1 MSSDF
6 AYGVHSIDG
15 GAPSSHVSHEIH
27 RILSRA
33 TEVDGTAPL
42 SEQAVKAVDD
52 GDEVVRLVATEGDRV
67 VGYVGIADGM
77 AEAVVDP
84 PSRGRGVGSELVSR
98 ALDVASGTRVWAHGN
113 LPAAQSVAAR
123 LGLTVVR
130 ELLQMRRAAAHPDLP
145 DVVVPDGITLRTYRG
160 HQDDAELLRVNNA
173 AFSWHP
179 EQGGWTDRDIASRRD
194 ESWFDPAGLFLAFEE
209 GSDRLLGF
217 HWTKVHSAQ
226 DRVVPQAPLL
236 PAEGV
241 EPAIGEVYV
250 VGIDPQS
257 QGRGLGRVLT
267 LAGLHYL
274 RNRELGQIMLY
285 VEADNTAAVHT
296 YTKLGFEKYHVDAA
310 YARNV

>member
-1 MSSDF
+1 MSSDTAF
-6 AYGVHSIDG
+6 DVHPIDG
-15 GAPSSHVSHEIH
+15 NAPSSRVSYEIH
-27 RILSRA
+27 QILSRA

-42 SEQAVKAVDD
+42 SEQAVKAVDA
-52 GDEVVRLVATEGDRV
+52 GDDVARLVATDGDRV

-84 PSRGRGVGSELVSR
+84 PYRDRGIGRRLVSGALDLGSE
-98 ALDVASGTRVWAHGN
+98 TRIWAHGN

-123 LGLTVVR
+123 LELKVVR
-130 ELLQMRRAAAHPDLP
+130 ELLQMRRASATPDLP
-145 DVVVPDGITLRTYRG
+145 DVVVPEGITLRTYRG

-194 ESWFDPAGLFLAFEE
+194 ETWFDPAGLFLAFEE
-209 GSDRLLGF
+209 GSDHLLGF
-217 HWTKVHSAQ
+217 HWTKVHAADSN
-226 DRVVPQAPLL
+226 D
-236 PAEGV
+236 
-241 EPAIGEVYV
+241 PAIGEVYV

-274 RNRELGQIMLY
+274 RGRELEQIMLY

-296 YTKLGFEKYHVDAA
+296 YTKLGFENYHVDAA
-310 YARNV
+310 YGRTS

>member
-1 MSSDF
+1 MSSDTAF
-6 AYGVHSIDG
+6 GVHPIDG
-15 GAPSSHVSHEIH
+15 DAPSSRVSDEVH

-42 SEQAVKAVDD
+42 SEQAVKAVDA
-52 GDEVVRLVATEGDRV
+52 GENVVRLVATEGDRV
-67 VGYVGIADGM
+67 VGYAGIADGM

-84 PSRGRGVGSELVSR
+84 SSRGRGIGRELVSR
-98 ALDVASGTRVWAHGN
+98 ALDIGSDARIWAHGN
-113 LPAAQSVAAR
+113 IAAAQSVAAR
-123 LGLTVVR
+123 LELKVVR
-130 ELLQMRRAAAHPDLP
+130 ELLQMRRASASPDLP
-145 DVVVPDGITLRTYRG
+145 DVVVSDGITLRTYRG

-179 EQGGWTDRDIASRRD
+179 EQGGWTDRDIAARRD
-194 ESWFDPAGLFLAFEE
+194 EPWFDPAGLFLAFEE
-209 GSDRLLGF
+209 GSDHLLGF
-217 HWTKVHSAQ
+217 HWTKVHSA
-226 DRVVPQAPLL
+226 
-236 PAEGV
+236 EGT

-274 RNRELGQIMLY
+274 RSRELGQIMLY

-296 YTKLGFEKYHVDAA
+296 YTKLGFTNYHVDAA
-310 YARNV
+310 YARTV

>member
-1 MSSDF
+1 MSSDPAF
-6 AYGVHSIDG
+6 GVHSIDG
-15 GAPSSHVSHEIH
+15 DAPSSHVSDEIH

-42 SEQAVKAVDD
+42 SEQAVKAVDQ
-52 GDEVVRLVATEGDRV
+52 GDAVVRYVATDGDRV
-67 VGYVGIADGM
+67 LGYVGISDGM

-84 PSRGRGVGSELVSR
+84 PFRGRGVGRELVSR
-98 ALDVASGTRVWAHGN
+98 ALDVGSDTRVWAHGN
-113 LPAAQSVAAR
+113 LPAAQSVAGR
-123 LGLTVVR
+123 LGLKVVR
-130 ELLQMRRAAAHPDLP
+130 ELLQMRRASDHPDLP
-145 DVVVPDGITLRTYRG
+145 DVVVPEGISLRTYRG
-160 HQDDAELLRVNNA
+160 PQDDAELLRVNNA

-179 EQGGWTDRDIASRRD
+179 EQGGWTDRDIAARRD

-209 GSDRLLGF
+209 GGDRLLGF
-217 HWTKVHSAQ
+217 HWTKVH
-226 DRVVPQAPLL
+226 
-236 PAEGV
+236 PAEAN

-274 RNRELGQIMLY
+274 RNRELGRIMLY

-296 YTKLGFEKYHVDAA
+296 YTTLGFENYHVDAA
-310 YARNV
+310 YARSV

>member
-1 MSSDF
+1 MSSDTAF
-6 AYGVHSIDG
+6 GVHPIDG
-15 GAPSSHVSHEIH
+15 DAPSSRVSDEVH

-42 SEQAVKAVDD
+42 SEQAVKAVDA
-52 GDEVVRLVATEGDRV
+52 GENVVRLVATEGDRV
-67 VGYVGIADGM
+67 VGYAGIADGM

-84 PSRGRGVGSELVSR
+84 SSRGRGIGRELVSR
-98 ALDVASGTRVWAHGN
+98 ALDIGSDARIWAHGN
-113 LPAAQSVAAR
+113 IAAAQSVAAR
-123 LGLTVVR
+123 LELKVVR
-130 ELLQMRRAAAHPDLP
+130 ELLQMRRASASPDLP
-145 DVVVPDGITLRTYRG
+145 DVVVPEGITLRTYRG

-194 ESWFDPAGLFLAFEE
+194 EPWFDPAGLFLAFEE
-209 GSDRLLGF
+209 GSDHLLGF
-217 HWTKVHSAQ
+217 HWTKVH
-226 DRVVPQAPLL
+226 
-236 PAEGV
+236 PAEGA

-274 RNRELGQIMLY
+274 RSRELGRIMLY

-296 YTKLGFEKYHVDAA
+296 YTKLGFTNYHVDAA
-310 YARNV
+310 YARTV

>member
-1 MSSDF
+1 MSSDTAF
-6 AYGVHSIDG
+6 DVHPIDG
-15 GAPSSHVSHEIH
+15 NAPSSRVSYEIH
-27 RILSRA
+27 QILSRA

-42 SEQAVKAVDD
+42 SEQAVKAVDA
-52 GDEVVRLVATEGDRV
+52 GDDIARLVATDGDRV

-84 PSRGRGVGSELVSR
+84 PYRDRGIGRRLVSGALDLGSE
-98 ALDVASGTRVWAHGN
+98 TRIWAHGN

-123 LGLTVVR
+123 LELKVVR
-130 ELLQMRRAAAHPDLP
+130 ELLQMRRASATPDLP
-145 DVVVPDGITLRTYRG
+145 DVVVPEGITLRTYRG

-194 ESWFDPAGLFLAFEE
+194 ETWFDPAGLFLAFEE
-209 GSDRLLGF
+209 GSDHLLGF
-217 HWTKVHSAQ
+217 HWTKVHAA
-226 DRVVPQAPLL
+226 DNND
-236 PAEGV
+236 
-241 EPAIGEVYV
+241 PAIGEVYV

-274 RNRELGQIMLY
+274 RGRELEQIMLY

-296 YTKLGFEKYHVDAA
+296 YTKLGFENYHVDAA
-310 YARNV
+310 YGRTS

>member
-1 MSSDF
+1 MNSETAF
-6 AYGVHSIDG
+6 GVHPIDG
-15 GAPSSHVSHEIH
+15 DVPSSRVADEIH

-42 SEQAVKAVDD
+42 SEQAVKAVDTGED
-52 GDEVVRLVATEGDRV
+52 VDRLVATDGDRI
-67 VGYVGIADGM
+67 VGYAGIADGM

-84 PSRGRGVGSELVSR
+84 SSRGREIGRELVSR
-98 ALDVASGTRVWAHGN
+98 ALDIGSDTKIWAHGN
-113 LPAAQSVAAR
+113 LAAAQAVAAR
-123 LGLTVVR
+123 LGLQVTR
-130 ELLQMRRAAAHPDLP
+130 ELLQMRRASVSPDLP
-145 DVVVPDGITLRTYRG
+145 DVVVPEGITLRTYRG

-217 HWTKVHSAQ
+217 HWTKVHA
-226 DRVVPQAPLL
+226 
-236 PAEGV
+236 AEGND
-241 EPAIGEVYV
+241 PAIGEVYV

-274 RNRELGQIMLY
+274 RGRELEQMMLY

-296 YTKLGFEKYHVDAA
+296 YTKLGFVNYHVDAA
-310 YARNV
+310 YARTV

>member
-1 MSSDF
+1 MSSDTAF
-6 AYGVHSIDG
+6 DVHPIDG
-15 GAPSSHVSHEIH
+15 NAPSSRVSYEIH
-27 RILSRA
+27 QILSRA

-42 SEQAVKAVDD
+42 SEQAVKAVDA
-52 GDEVVRLVATEGDRV
+52 GDDVARLVATDGDRV

-84 PSRGRGVGSELVSR
+84 PYRDRGIGRRLVSGALDLGSE
-98 ALDVASGTRVWAHGN
+98 TRIWAHGN

-123 LGLTVVR
+123 LELKVVR
-130 ELLQMRRAAAHPDLP
+130 ELLQMRRASATPDLP
-145 DVVVPDGITLRTYRG
+145 DVVVPESITLRTYRG

-194 ESWFDPAGLFLAFEE
+194 ETWFDPAGLFLAFEE
-209 GSDRLLGF
+209 GSDHLLGF
-217 HWTKVHSAQ
+217 HWTKVHAA
-226 DRVVPQAPLL
+226 DNND
-236 PAEGV
+236 
-241 EPAIGEVYV
+241 PAIGEVYV

-274 RNRELGQIMLY
+274 RGRELEQIMLY

-296 YTKLGFEKYHVDAA
+296 YTKLGFENYHVDAA
-310 YARNV
+310 YGRTS

>member
-1 MSSDF
+1 MSSDTAF
-6 AYGVHSIDG
+6 GVHPIDG
-15 GAPSSHVSHEIH
+15 DAPSSRVSDEVH

-42 SEQAVKAVDD
+42 SEQAVKAVDA
-52 GDEVVRLVATEGDRV
+52 GENVVRLVATEGDRV
-67 VGYVGIADGM
+67 VGYAGIADGM

-84 PSRGRGVGSELVSR
+84 SSRGRGIGRELVSR
-98 ALDVASGTRVWAHGN
+98 ALDIGSDARIWAHGN
-113 LPAAQSVAAR
+113 IAAAQSVAAR
-123 LGLTVVR
+123 LELKVVR
-130 ELLQMRRAAAHPDLP
+130 ELLQMRRASASPDLP

-194 ESWFDPAGLFLAFEE
+194 EPWFDPAGLFLAFEE
-209 GSDRLLGF
+209 GSDHLLGF
-217 HWTKVHSAQ
+217 HWTKVHSA
-226 DRVVPQAPLL
+226 
-236 PAEGV
+236 EGT

-274 RNRELGQIMLY
+274 RSRELGQIMLY

-296 YTKLGFEKYHVDAA
+296 YTKLGFTNYHVDAA
-310 YARNV
+310 YARTV

>member
-1 MSSDF
+1 MNSDTAF
-6 AYGVHSIDG
+6 DVHPLDG
-15 GAPSSHVSHEIH
+15 DAPSSRVGDEIH

-42 SEQAVKAVDD
+42 SEQAVKAVDA
-52 GDEVVRLVATEGDRV
+52 GESVVRFVATDADRV
-67 VGYVGIADGM
+67 VGYVGVADGM

-84 PSRGRGVGSELVSR
+84 EYRGRGIGRRLVSS
-98 ALDVASGTRVWAHGN
+98 ALDLGSDTRIWAHGN
-113 LPAAQSVAAR
+113 LPAAQSVARA
-123 LGLTVVR
+123 LGLTVAR
-130 ELLQMRRAAAHPDLP
+130 ELLQMRRAAAEPELP
-145 DVVVPDGITLRTYRG
+145 DVVVPQGISLRTYRG

-194 ESWFDPAGLFLAFEE
+194 EPWFDPAGLFLAFEE
-209 GSDRLLGF
+209 GSDHLLGF
-217 HWTKVHSAQ
+217 HWTKVHAAE
-226 DRVVPQAPLL
+226 DRVVPQAPL
-236 PAEGV
+236 PGGND
-241 EPAIGEVYV
+241 PAIGEVYV

-274 RNRELGQIMLY
+274 RGRELDQIMLY

-296 YTKLGFEKYHVDAA
+296 YTKLGFANYHVDAA
-310 YARNV
+310 YARTA

>member
-1 MSSDF
+1 MSSDTAF
-6 AYGVHSIDG
+6 GVHPIDG
-15 GAPSSHVSHEIH
+15 DAPSSRVSGEVH

-42 SEQAVKAVDD
+42 SEQAVKAVDA
-52 GDEVVRLVATEGDRV
+52 GENVVRLVATEGDRV
-67 VGYVGIADGM
+67 VGYAGIADGM

-84 PSRGRGVGSELVSR
+84 SSRGRGIGRELVSR
-98 ALDVASGTRVWAHGN
+98 ALDIGSDARIWAHGN
-113 LPAAQSVAAR
+113 IAAAQSVAAR
-123 LGLTVVR
+123 LELKVVR
-130 ELLQMRRAAAHPDLP
+130 ELLQMRRASASPDLP
-145 DVVVPDGITLRTYRG
+145 DVVVPEGITLRTYRG

-194 ESWFDPAGLFLAFEE
+194 EPWFDPAGLFLAFEE
-209 GSDRLLGF
+209 GSDHLLGF
-217 HWTKVHSAQ
+217 HWTKVH
-226 DRVVPQAPLL
+226 
-236 PAEGV
+236 PAEGA

-274 RNRELGQIMLY
+274 RSRELGQIMLY

-296 YTKLGFEKYHVDAA
+296 YTKLGFTNYHVDAA
-310 YARNV
+310 YARTV

>member
-1 MSSDF
+1 MNSDSAF
-6 AYGVHSIDG
+6 DVHPIDG
-15 GAPSSHVSHEIH
+15 DAPSSRVSYEIH
-27 RILSRA
+27 QILSRA

-42 SEQAVKAVDD
+42 SEQAVKAVDR
-52 GDEVVRLVATEGDRV
+52 GDDVVRLVSTEGDRV

-84 PSRGRGVGSELVSR
+84 PFRGHGVGRELVSR
-98 ALDVASGTRVWAHGN
+98 ALEIGSGTRIWAHGN

-123 LGLTVVR
+123 LGLQVVR
-130 ELLQMRRAAAHPDLP
+130 ELLQMRRASAHPDLP
-145 DVVVPDGITLRTYRG
+145 DVVVPEGISLRTYRG

-217 HWTKVHSAQ
+217 HWTKVH
-226 DRVVPQAPLL
+226 

-274 RNRELGQIMLY
+274 HSRELGQIMLY

-296 YTKLGFEKYHVDAA
+296 YSKLGFENYHVDAA
-310 YARNV
+310 YARSV